1 LNYFRRR
8 FGTLK
13 KISKFKRMDLL
24 LKSWRGRGERGEGID
39 HYMLPPPPCP
49 LSNLS
54 SCQNICQ
61 YEFILNDG
69 ERLASQYN
77 KITLTSPLRQTGDP
91 VQG

>member
-39 HYMLPPPPCP
+39 HYMLPPPLPP
-49 LSNLS
+49 QQFVKLPKHL
-54 SCQNICQ
+54 
-61 YEFILNDG
+61 
-69 ERLASQYN
+69 
-77 KITLTSPLRQTGDP
+77 P
-91 VQG
+91 VRIYTQ